1 MKITIV
7 SKKQPVRKPQNFCPW
22 LSDETS
28 GGPDK
33 R

>member
-1 MKITIV
+1 MKITV
-7 SKKQPVRKPQNFCPW
+7 VNKKNPVRKPQNFCPW
-22 LSDETS
+22 VIDDVS